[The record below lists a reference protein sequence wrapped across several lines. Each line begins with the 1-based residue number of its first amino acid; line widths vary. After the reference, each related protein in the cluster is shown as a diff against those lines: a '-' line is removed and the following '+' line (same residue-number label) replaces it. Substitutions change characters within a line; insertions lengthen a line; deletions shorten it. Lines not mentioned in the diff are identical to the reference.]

1 VEHFFALNG
10 MASASEQISL
20 IDAVYKTPINKIRT
34 NQDLIL
40 EFGIR
45 QQNSKQ
51 KLNSKYPFDKNKFW
65 KGSSLLS

>member
-1 VEHFFALNG
+1 
-10 MASASEQISL
+10 MASASEQIGL

-34 NQDLIL
+34 NKDLIL
-40 EFGIR
+40 GFSIR

-65 KGSSLLS
+65 KGFSLLS

>member
-1 VEHFFALNG
+1 
-10 MASASEQISL
+10 MASASEQIGL
-20 IDAVYKTPINKIRT
+20 IDAVHKTPVNKIRT

-40 EFGIR
+40 ELSIR

-65 KGSSLLS
+65 KDSSLLS